1 MFRIARRGGSLSFS
15 GATRAPGLPPRPCA
29 GKPGVRRS
37 LSIWRS
43 LRARP
48 RRREAAWTR
57 RQHLQRRRA
66 RQQARQQTTRTLLV
80 TMPATTS
87 GQLSTACCTRS
98 GTWPSILELTLF
110 MTVLVLDA
118 AAVVSFETV
127 DAVAPAASEAVLV
140 TMP

>member
-1 MFRIARRGGSLSFS
+1 MSFS
-15 GATRAPGLPPRPCA
+15 GATRVPGLPPRPCA

-37 LSIWRS
+37 LSIRRS

-48 RRREAAWTR
+48 RRREAVWTR
-57 RQHLQRRRA
+57 RRHLQMTRA
-66 RQQARQQTTRTLLV
+66 RQQARQQKTRTLLT

-87 GQLSTACCTRS
+87 GHVSTTCCTRS
-98 GTWPSILELTLF
+98 GTRPSSFKLTLF

-118 AAVVSFETV
+118 AAVVRCDTV
-127 DAVAPAASEAVLV
+127 DAVTSAASPAATTALEAVLV